1 MGFGKSKGFKKL
13 PTGDEILKYISDI
26 DIFENYL
33 GDIPRSLISSP
44 FREDSNP
51 SFSLY
56 MSSEYGKV
64 FFKDFA
70 TGESGDCFLFVM
82 KLFNL
87 SSKIEVFDKIAKD
100 FNLSQF
106 ELKSHHVS
114 SLPKRTKIAKSKT
127 IIGKTSRL
135 RISVT
140 IRNWSLKDK
149 EYWQGK
155 YDLTKAQ
162 LEHCNI
168 FPISHYFINGY
179 CTKVSGIAYAF
190 VEGKDGSQTFK
201 IYQPEA
207 LKEDKWI
214 NNNDYSTW
222 ELWTQLPQNGKICII
237 GSSRKDSL
245 VIKSLFPSKVLT
257 SCSLQSEGVN
267 PKSSVVDELRS
278 RFEHVFI
285 IYDNDFDNKR
295 NPGRKAGEKLSKQ
308 TGFKQL
314 EIPGEYL
321 SKDPSDFVEKYGGE
335 ELRRLIKSLVK
346 QNI

>member
-13 PTGDEILKYISDI
+13 PTGDEILKHISDV

-56 MSSEYGKV
+56 MSSEHNKV

-114 SLPKRTKIAKSKT
+114 SFPIRKKVTKSREVIE
-127 IIGKTSRL
+127 KTSKL

-149 EYWQGK
+149 EYWFGK
-155 YDLTKAQ
+155 YDITKAQ

-179 CTKVSGIAYAF
+179 CTKVLGIAYAF

-207 LKEDKWI
+207 SREDKWI

-278 RFEHVFI
+278 RFKHVFI
-285 IYDNDFDNKR
+285 LYDNDFDNER

-314 EIPGEYL
+314 EIPGKYL

-335 ELRRLIKSLVK
+335 ELRKLIKSLVK